1 MITKAAATPIS
12 PIALEIIPSGIKF
25 KAPAIA
31 INALANPRTPLAMPS
46 SDIDPASFKD
56 FAMITKAAATPI
68 SPIALE
74 IIFSGIKFKAP
85 AIAINAL
92 ANPRTPLAMPSSDID
107 PASFK
112 DFAMI
117 TKAVATPISPIAL
130 EIIPLGIMTLLK
142 NKESPYINPPTPARP
157 LIIPSK
163 SKPANFFIAE
173 ARIRMDKLMES
184 ISVAAF
190 AALKPYITP
199 ILLIALKATMSS
211 VKAPPMATSAL
222 DNFSGSIEAKSI
234 REAVNIAI
242 ATAISFKVFAFK
254 ES

>member
-1 MITKAAATPIS
+1 MTFATISKAAAI
-12 PIALEIIPSGIKF
+12 
-25 KAPAIA
+25 
-31 INALANPRTPLAMPS
+31 
-46 SDIDPASFKD
+46 
-56 FAMITKAAATPI
+56 
-68 SPIALE
+68 
-74 IIFSGIKFKAP
+74 
-85 AIAINAL
+85 
-92 ANPRTPLAMPSSDID
+92 
-107 PASFK
+107 
-112 DFAMI
+112 
-117 TKAVATPISPIAL
+117 PISPIAL
-130 EIIPLGIMTLLK
+130 EIIPLGISTLLK
-142 NKESPYINPPTPARP
+142 NKESSYINPPTPARP
-157 LIIPSK
+157 LNIPSK

-190 AALKPYITP
+190 TALKPDITP

-242 ATAISFKVFAFK
+242 DTAISFKIFAFK